1 MRNKL
6 IFNKKIL
13 KPFLDWVFSWVFTT
27 TPVLDNHTWM
37 NIYHPLKYLYQIN
50 KMTMLSQKDAWG
62 FNDQIFFLTTQSD
75 HSLYIPSVPRY
86 LRTAFSG
93 SRKSFNLP
101 DFDKEGS
108 VWSLSLSL
116 ASSLSLTSLPPLPT
130 RYFWTACFRFRF
142 WKIR

>member
-1 MRNKL
+1 MNGRFIKVHIFWDGHKFLQNLHRRFVLCSNGQIYSGDFAKL
-6 IFNKKIL
+6 CGLLRIYGIYLKKTFEDFKIKL
-13 KPFLDWVFSWVFTT
+13 L
-27 TPVLDNHTWM
+27 L
-37 NIYHPLKYLYQIN
+37 
-50 KMTMLSQKDAWG
+50 A
-62 FNDQIFFLTTQSD
+62 TTQSD
-75 HSLYIPSVPRY
+75 NSLYIPSVPRY